1 MSRLKPILKFLTG
14 SKDLTIVAFVMLILA
29 IIIVPLPSALLDV
42 FLALSLSV
50 SILIILIALYIPKPT
65 DLTTFPTLIL
75 IIVLFRLSLNIATTR
90 MILLEGH
97 NGPTAVSDIITS
109 FGEFVVG
116 GNMVVGIIVFIILVL
131 INFMVVTNGATRVAE
146 VNARFTLDAMPGRQM
161 AIDADLNA
169 GLIEEEEAKKRRAE
183 LLQEADFYGSMDG
196 SSKFVKGDA
205 IAGIIITLVNL
216 IAGFLIGMMQ
226 YDMSFTDSASTFTIL
241 TIGDGLVSQLPAL
254 ITSTA
259 TGIIITRGSKDKDN
273 FAEGAI
279 NQLMGDT
286 KSLTIVGIILFAFS
300 LVPGL
305 PSFSLATIGAIFML
319 LSYSI
324 SKSKE
329 GGSIFDIF
337 PDSIKSKFE
346 DNGGAKQSKS
356 PLKKDLSKQDDNLDR
371 HKPKQKKDPEQ
382 IKKEEEKKLDEALKT
397 EILELVLGYQLVK
410 LANEDNGDLLD
421 RIRQTRV
428 QVAQQQGFITP
439 KIRIRDNLQIQPN
452 HYQIV
457 LKGVEI
463 GSGEIEPDR
472 FMALDNHMVVDKL
485 DGIATTEPAF
495 GLPAIWIAQELKQEA
510 ITRGYTVID
519 PSTVVITHL
528 SELIKKHSEEL
539 LTRQEVRQLLDKTKE
554 SYPIIAEDAEKAVA
568 NLGVIQSVL
577 RELLHERI
585 PIKDMVTILETIA
598 DVAPI
603 TQKVDILTE
612 QVRSR
617 MARVITNTFKGDD
630 GRFRIL
636 TLEPATEQYLLNK
649 MQVSG
654 DERNLLIN
662 VGEINRL
669 IQETS
674 VQIEA
679 VLQQNVT
686 PPIVIVVDPLLRK
699 SLSMQYE
706 RFNVKAVILSHNEID
721 QDIQFEVLGSIKIDF

>member
-1 MSRLKPILKFLTG
+1 M
-14 SKDLTIVAFVMLILA
+14 MILA

-75 IIVLFRLSLNIATTR
+75 IVVLFRLSLNIATTR

-97 NGPTAVSDIITS
+97 NGPQAVSDIVTA

-116 GNMVVGIIVFIILVL
+116 GNMVVGIIIFIILVL
-131 INFMVVTNGATRVAE
+131 INFMVVTNGSTRVAE

-169 GLIEEEEAKKRRAE
+169 GLIEEEEAKQRRAD

-205 IAGIIITLVNL
+205 IAGIIITLINL

-226 YDMSFTDSASTFTIL
+226 YDMSFSDSASTFTIL

-273 FAEGAI
+273 FAEGAV
-279 NQLMGDT
+279 NQLTNDT
-286 KSLTIVGIILFAFS
+286 KALTIVGIILLSFA

-305 PSFSLATIGAIFML
+305 PSISLTIIGAIFIL
-319 LSYSI
+319 LAYSI
-324 SKSKE
+324 KIAKD
-329 GGSIFDIF
+329 GGSIFDILPTSF
-337 PDSIKSKFE
+337 KDKFREDKKVAPAGARTRNQQPNANQHKS
-346 DNGGAKQSKS
+346 D
-356 PLKKDLSKQDDNLDR
+356 
-371 HKPKQKKDPEQ
+371 KPKKDPEQ

-410 LANEDNGDLLD
+410 LASEDSSGDLLE

-439 KIRIRDNLQIQPN
+439 KIRIRDNLQIPAN
-452 HYQIV
+452 TYQVV

-463 GSGEIEPDR
+463 GSGEIEPER

-495 GLPAIWIAQELKQEA
+495 GLPAIWITAQLKQEA

-519 PSTVVITHL
+519 PSTVIITHL
-528 SELIKKHSEEL
+528 SELIKEHSEEL
-539 LTRQEVRQLLDKTKE
+539 LTRQQVRELLDKEKKE
-554 SYPIIAEDAEKAVA
+554 YPIVVEDAENAVA
-568 NLGVIQSVL
+568 NLGVIQSVFK
-577 RELLHERI
+577 ELLHEKI
-585 PIKDMVTILETIA
+585 PIKDKVTILETIA
-598 DVAPI
+598 TVAPI
-603 TQKVDILTE
+603 TQNIDILTE
-612 QVRSR
+612 QVRSK
-617 MARVITNTFKGDD
+617 MARTITDTFKGEDD
-630 GRFRIL
+630 KLKIL
-636 TLEPATEQYLLNK
+636 TLDQGTEQFLLNK

-662 VGEINRL
+662 VGEINKL

-674 VQIEA
+674 MQLEA
-679 VLQQNVT
+679 VLQQNVA

-699 SLSMQYE
+699 ALSMQYE

-721 QDIQFEVLGSIKIDF
+721 QKTQFEVLGSIRIEF